1 MEKLTRYRFE
11 QIVQEAS
18 MGSITWLIDEFKVI
32 LESNKPYQSKCDY
45 IGYSISSI
53 DEKILLLDT
62 QIKELQNYKNHLKAA
77 KDIVLTTGAKV
88 FENYGISKIEGAG
101 ISSITITTSSSTTK
115 TIINPMN
122 EEELI
127 KAGFYK
133 KVLDDKAIEKAY
145 ENGEYLTLIQK
156 YCEVST
162 VTETKPSKLK
172 INKRR
177 AVNNAN
183 LSEITNDVVAA

>member
-88 FENYGISKIEGAG
+88 FESYGISKIEGAG
-101 ISSITITTSSSTTK
+101 ISSITLTTASSTPK

-162 VTETKPSKLK
+162 VIELKPSKLK

-177 AVNNAN
+177 GVNNTTIT
-183 LSEITNDVVAA
+183 EISDSTVA

>member
-88 FENYGISKIEGAG
+88 FESYGISKIEGAG
-101 ISSITITTSSSTTK
+101 ISSITLTTASSTTK

-162 VTETKPSKLK
+162 VIELKPSKLK

-177 AVNNAN
+177 GVNNTTIT
-183 LSEITNDVVAA
+183 EISDSTVA

>member
-88 FENYGISKIEGAG
+88 FESYGISKIEGAG
-101 ISSITITTSSSTTK
+101 ISSITLTTASSTTK

-156 YCEVST
+156 NCEVST

-177 AVNNAN
+177 AVNNTTIT
-183 LSEITNDVVAA
+183 EISDSTVV